1 MDALTLTPYRIAH
14 VVGAR
19 PQFVKLKPLVEAIS
33 RAGGRNWV
41 AHTGQHYDAAMND
54 SFWAELGF
62 RPDYQGAWVERTAD
76 AAALTLALGRAAVDA
91 VVVYGDT
98 DSTVLGAK
106 AALELG
112 LPCAHAEAGLRSFN
126 ALMPEEHNRLW
137 VDQRAHWLWAP
148 TASAQEQLEREGL
161 DRGAPWTVVT
171 GDLMR
176 DAFPSAP
183 NATTRPGRILVTVHR
198 NTNVDVP
205 ERLRRIEAAMDALA
219 EDFEVVWPRH
229 PRHRAAGSRSV
240 RVPDCPPL
248 SREDLVNALFAAEWV
263 VTDSGGLQKEAF
275 FAGKRCVVLRGETEW
290 TELVEHG
297 WAALVDPDTPD
308 LAGSVKH
315 LFAQWQAHPLLA
327 PPQLYGDGRAA
338 EKMVQSLAQGLAEQI
353 L

>member
-137 VDQRAHWLWAP
+137 VDQHAHWLWAP
-148 TASAQEQLEREGL
+148 TVSAREQLEREGL
-161 DRGAPWTVVT
+161 DLG
-171 GDLMR
+171 
-176 DAFPSAP
+176 
-183 NATTRPGRILVTVHR
+183 
-198 NTNVDVP
+198 
-205 ERLRRIEAAMDALA
+205 
-219 EDFEVVWPRH
+219 
-229 PRHRAAGSRSV
+229 
-240 RVPDCPPL
+240 
-248 SREDLVNALFAAEWV
+248 
-263 VTDSGGLQKEAF
+263 
-275 FAGKRCVVLRGETEW
+275 
-290 TELVEHG
+290 EHG
-297 WAALVDPDTPD
+297 E
-308 LAGSVKH
+308 
-315 LFAQWQAHPLLA
+315 
-327 PPQLYGDGRAA
+327 RAYNY
-338 EKMVQSLAQGLAEQI
+338 
-353 L
+353 